1 MASSNKESSKG
12 SEFNRI
18 EGTPENDVLK
28 GTRRSD
34 KIIGFQGDDALYG
47 RKQSDKL
54 KGGQGNDLLRSG
66 GGSDL
71 LRGGRGEDVLRPGK
85 GRSDRIIGLDDG
97 DADLVRFKAGRKN
110 ALRIDGPIDPLDR
123 IVLGGVATSDIRIE
137 ALKGDRVGIFT
148 GERLEAVTRGITVGD
163 LTALV
168 SGSLG

>member
-1 MASSNKESSKG
+1 MASSNKGSSKG

-28 GTRRSD
+28 GTRRRD
-34 KIIGFQGDDALYG
+34 KIIGFQGDDELYG
-47 RKQSDKL
+47 RKQSDQL
-54 KGGQGNDLLRSG
+54 KGGQGNDLLRGG

-71 LRGGRGEDVLRPGK
+71 LKGGPGEDVLRPGK
-85 GRSDRIIGLDDG
+85 GKNDRIISLDDG
-97 DADLVRFKAGRKN
+97 DADQVRFKAGRKN

-137 ALKGDRVGIFT
+137 ALKGDRLGIFT
-148 GERLEAVTRGITVGD
+148 GDRLEAVTRGIAVED
-163 LTALV
+163 LAALV